1 MSIHLKAK
9 FLSKS
14 YKTKKVLNNIS
25 FDVFKGNILGLVG
38 KNGAGKSTILKI
50 LSSLIDFG
58 GDVFIN
64 KKSIKNTDSEHKK
77 NVGYLSENNPLYMD
91 FYIQEYLTF
100 IGNLNGLFKDDLE
113 KRKKLVIEL
122 CGLNSFQNE
131 KISNLSKGYRQRVGI
146 ASAFIHDPDILILD
160 EPTTGLDPS
169 QILEIRELI
178 KNLAKNKI
186 VIFSSHLLNEI
197 NEICDKV
204 IFLDKGNI
212 ILDSNLKDLKNK
224 HNNISLDKIFNKIIV
239 D

>member
-212 ILDSNLKDLKNK
+212 VLDSNLRVLKNK
-224 HNNISLDKIFNKIIV
+224 YNNISLDKIFNKIIPN
-239 D
+239 

>member
-1 MSIHLKAK
+1 MSLNLKVNSI
-9 FLSKS
+9 SKIYRS
-14 YKTKKVLNNIS
+14 KKVLNNVS
-25 FDVFKGNILGLVG
+25 FELNKGNILGLIG

-58 GDVFIN
+58 GDVLIN
-64 KKSIKNTDSEHKK
+64 KKSIKKMDAKSKK
-77 NVGYLSENNPLYMD
+77 QVGYLSENNPLYID
-91 FYIQEYLTF
+91 FYISEYLNF
-100 IGNLNGLFKDDLE
+100 IGNLNGLFKDSLQR
-113 KRKKLVIEL
+113 RKKVVIEL
-122 CGLNSFQNE
+122 CGLKNFQNE
-131 KISNLSKGYRQRVGI
+131 KIKNLSKGYRQRVGI

-197 NEICDKV
+197 NEICNKV

-212 ILDSNLKDLKNK
+212 VLKSNIKELKNRY
-224 HNNISLDKIFNKIIV
+224 NNISLDKIFNKIIPN
-239 D
+239 

>member
-113 KRKKLVIEL
+113 NRKKLVIEL

-224 HNNISLDKIFNKIIV
+224 YNNISLDKIFNKIIP

>member
-197 NEICDKV
+197 N
-204 IFLDKGNI
+204 
-212 ILDSNLKDLKNK
+212 
-224 HNNISLDKIFNKIIV
+224 
-239 D
+239 

>member
-1 MSIHLKAK
+1 MRNL
-9 FLSKS
+9 F
-14 YKTKKVLNNIS
+14 
-25 FDVFKGNILGLVG
+25 VG
-38 KNGAGKSTILKI
+38 G
-50 LSSLIDFG
+50 SSEIARE
-58 GDVFIN
+58 IA
-64 KKSIKNTDSEHKK
+64 KSIKNTDSEHKK

-100 IGNLNGLFKDDLE
+100 IGNLNGLFKDGLE

-212 ILDSNLKDLKNK
+212 ILDSNLKDLKNN
-224 HNNISLDKIFNKIIV
+224 HNNISLDKIFNKIIP

>member
-64 KKSIKNTDSEHKK
+64 KKCIKNTDSEHKK

-100 IGNLNGLFKDDLE
+100 IGNLNGLFKGDLE
-113 KRKKLVIEL
+113 KRKKI
-122 CGLNSFQNE
+122 
-131 KISNLSKGYRQRVGI
+131 LSLLWK
-146 ASAFIHDPDILILD
+146 
-160 EPTTGLDPS
+160 
-169 QILEIRELI
+169 
-178 KNLAKNKI
+178 KLA
-186 VIFSSHLLNEI
+186 
-197 NEICDKV
+197 
-204 IFLDKGNI
+204 
-212 ILDSNLKDLKNK
+212 
-224 HNNISLDKIFNKIIV
+224 
-239 D
+239 

>member
-100 IGNLNGLFKDDLE
+100 IGNLNGLFKDGLE
-113 KRKKLVIEL
+113 KRKLGEEKYFIDYYQNIIDNGPLSIQMQ
-122 CGLNSFQNE
+122 NSY
-131 KISNLSKGYRQRVGI
+131 SLSKK
-146 ASAFIHDPDILILD
+146 ALENFIFD
-160 EPTTGLDPS
+160 
-169 QILEIRELI
+169 
-178 KNLAKNKI
+178 
-186 VIFSSHLLNEI
+186 
-197 NEICDKV
+197 
-204 IFLDKGNI
+204 
-212 ILDSNLKDLKNK
+212 
-224 HNNISLDKIFNKIIV
+224 
-239 D
+239 

>member
-77 NVGYLSENNPLYMD
+77 NVGYLSENNPLYID

-224 HNNISLDKIFNKIIV
+224 HNNISLDKIFNKIIL

>member
-100 IGNLNGLFKDDLE
+100 IGNLNGLFKGDLE
-113 KRKKLVIEL
+113 KRKKIVIEL

-212 ILDSNLKDLKNK
+212 ILDSNLKVLKNK
-224 HNNISLDKIFNKIIV
+224 YNNISLDKIFNKIIQ

>member
-224 HNNISLDKIFNKIIV
+224 YNNISLDKIFNKIIP

>member
-25 FDVFKGNILGLVG
+25 FDVSKGNILGLVG

-64 KKSIKNTDSEHKK
+64 KKSIKNTDSEYKK

-224 HNNISLDKIFNKIIV
+224 HNNISLDKIFNKIIL

>member
-212 ILDSNLKDLKNK
+212 ILDSNLKDLKNN
-224 HNNISLDKIFNKIIV
+224 HNNISLDKIFNKIIP

>member
-64 KKSIKNTDSEHKK
+64 KKSIKNTDSEYKK

-224 HNNISLDKIFNKIIV
+224 HNNISLDKIFNKIIL

>member
-1 MSIHLKAK
+1 MSIHLKAN

-64 KKSIKNTDSEHKK
+64 KKSIKNTDSEYKK

-224 HNNISLDKIFNKIIV
+224 HNNISLDKIFNKIIL

>member
-64 KKSIKNTDSEHKK
+64 KKSIKNTDSEYKK

>member
-1 MSIHLKAK
+1 MSIHLKAN

-14 YKTKKVLNNIS
+14 YKTKKILNNIS
-25 FDVFKGNILGLVG
+25 FEVFKGNILGLVG
-38 KNGAGKSTILKI
+38 KNGAGKSTVLKI

-58 GDVFIN
+58 GDVLIN
-64 KKSIKNTDSEHKK
+64 KKSIKNTGREYKK

-100 IGNLNGLFKDDLE
+100 IGNLNGLFKADLE

-122 CGLNSFQNE
+122 CGLNCFQNE
-131 KISNLSKGYRQRVGI
+131 KIKNLSKGYRQRVGI

-212 ILDSNLKDLKNK
+212 VLDSNLKVLKNK
-224 HNNISLDKIFNKIIV
+224 YNNISLDKIFNKIIPN
-239 D
+239 